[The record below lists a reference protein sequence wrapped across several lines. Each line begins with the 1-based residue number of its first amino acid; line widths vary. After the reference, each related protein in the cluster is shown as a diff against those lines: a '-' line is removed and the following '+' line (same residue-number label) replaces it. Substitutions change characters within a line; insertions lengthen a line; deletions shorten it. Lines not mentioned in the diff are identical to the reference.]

1 MSQFYEYNW
10 PVTSVTDIALAQT
23 PVSGGLLKLN
33 GIYASP
39 TNGQANL
46 VGAGVVAQITLT
58 SAQNLGIPFVI
69 TGYQNGIFIQETLN
83 GPNANTVTSVNCFDM
98 IQSIVPT
105 GVIPGGAA
113 VSAGIASVG
122 YFPFIMLNSEK
133 KITNPAYALNFIA
146 AAANPASY
154 TVYLS
159 LMNVANLGTYNN
171 LITNGIFQVK
181 TAAATASALIQ
192 YTDVAKSL
200 LIKVNPNANN
210 SVLKAQFLQL

>member
-1 MSQFYEYNW
+1 MSQIYEYNW
-10 PVTSVTDIALAQT
+10 PVTSVTDVALRQNL
-23 PVSGGLLKLN
+23 VSTQALKLN
-33 GIYASP
+33 GIYADGATS
-39 TNGQANL
+39 QANL
-46 VGAGVVAQITLT
+46 ASAGFVAQITL
-58 SAQNLGIPFVI
+58 SSLQNLGIPFVI

-105 GVIPGGAA
+105 GVIPGGAT

-133 KITNPAYALNFIA
+133 KITNPAYALNFV

-154 TVYLS
+154 TAYLS

-181 TAAATASALIQ
+181 TAAATVSALIQ

>member
-58 SAQNLGIPFVI
+58 SAQNLGSSFVV

-105 GVIPGGAA
+105 GLIPGGAV

-133 KITNPAYALNFIA
+133 KITNPAYALNFV

-171 LITNGIFQVK
+171 LITNGVFQVK
-181 TAAATASALIQ
+181 TAAATVSALIQ

-210 SVLKAQFLQL
+210 SILKAQFLQL

>member
-10 PVTSVTDIALAQT
+10 PITSVTDVALRQNL
-23 PVSGGLLKLN
+23 VSTQALKLN
-33 GIYASP
+33 GIYAEGA
-39 TNGQANL
+39 TGQANL
-46 VGAGVVAQITLT
+46 ASAGVVAQITL
-58 SAQNLGIPFVI
+58 SSLQNLGIPFVI
-69 TGYQNGIFIQETLN
+69 TGYQNGIFIQETLT
-83 GPNANTVTSVNCFDM
+83 GPNANTVTSVNCFDL

-105 GVIPGGAA
+105 GVIPGGAV
-113 VSAGIASVG
+113 VSAGITSVG

-133 KITNPAYALNFIA
+133 KITNPAYALNFV

-181 TAAATASALIQ
+181 TVAATASALIQ

>member
-83 GPNANTVTSVNCFDM
+83 GPNANTVTSVNCFDL

-105 GVIPGGAA
+105 GAIPGGAV
-113 VSAGIASVG
+113 VSAGITSVG

-133 KITNPAYALNFIA
+133 KITNPAYAINFVA

-171 LITNGIFQVK
+171 LITGGAFVVK

-200 LIKVNPNANN
+200 LIKVNPNASN

>member
-10 PVTSVTDIALAQT
+10 PVTSVTDVALAQT

-33 GIYASP
+33 GIYASS

-105 GVIPGGAA
+105 GVIPGGAV

-133 KITNPAYALNFIA
+133 KITNPAYAVNFV

-159 LMNVANLGTYNN
+159 LTNVANLGTYNN

>member
-10 PVTSVTDIALAQT
+10 PVTSVTDVALAQT

-46 VGAGVVAQITLT
+46 VGAGVVAQITL
-58 SAQNLGIPFVI
+58 SSLQNLGIPFVI
-69 TGYQNGIFIQETLN
+69 TGYQNGIFIQETLT
-83 GPNANTVTSVNCFDM
+83 GPNDNNVTSVNCFDW

-105 GVIPGGAA
+105 GIIPGGAV
-113 VSAGIASVG
+113 VSAGITSVG

-133 KITNPAYALNFIA
+133 KLTNPAYAINFVA
-146 AAANPASY
+146 AASPASY

-159 LMNVANLGTYNN
+159 LMNVSNLGTYNN

-181 TAAATASALIQ
+181 TVAATASALIQ

-200 LIKVNPNANN
+200 LIKVNPNASN

>member
-10 PVTSVTDIALAQT
+10 PITSVTDVALRQNLASTQA
-23 PVSGGLLKLN
+23 LKLN
-33 GIYASP
+33 GIYAEGV
-39 TNGQANL
+39 TGQANL
-46 VGAGVVAQITLT
+46 ASAGVVAQITL
-58 SAQNLGIPFVI
+58 SSLQNLGIPFVI
-69 TGYQNGIFIQETLN
+69 TGYQNGTFIQETLT
-83 GPNANTVTSVNCFDM
+83 GPNANTVTSVNCFDW

-105 GVIPGGAA
+105 GVTPGGAV
-113 VSAGIASVG
+113 VSAGITSVG

-133 KITNPAYALNFIA
+133 KITNPAYAINFVA

>member
-10 PVTSVTDIALAQT
+10 PITSVTDVALRQNL
-23 PVSGGLLKLN
+23 VSTQALKLN
-33 GIYASP
+33 GIYAEGA
-39 TNGQANL
+39 TGQANL
-46 VGAGVVAQITLT
+46 ASAGVVAQITL
-58 SAQNLGIPFVI
+58 SSLQNLGIPFVI
-69 TGYQNGIFIQETLN
+69 TGYQNGIFIQETLT
-83 GPNANTVTSVNCFDM
+83 GPNANTITSVNCFDL

-105 GVIPGGAA
+105 GVIPGGAV
-113 VSAGIASVG
+113 VSAGITSVG

-133 KITNPAYALNFIA
+133 KITNPAYALNFV

-171 LITNGIFQVK
+171 LITGGAFVVK